1 MSNQPDIRDVPSSW
15 DYNLMMILASVF
27 VAIAIVVTYIHIQ
40 GMQQWENNHGDAL
53 DGVKK
58 DAVSAITTLDGK
70 GATEDE
76 VISGFSD
83 TVNVRL
89 TQAEIDQY
97 HQIRFY
103 LKGDKGDQVKLEIET
118 KCPYLKV
125 VNPDNTYFYAVTA
138 EQPDFGAYQK
148 YGKEKLTETPLS
160 SPDDVPACFEMKK

>member
-15 DYNLMMILASVF
+15 DYNLMMILATVF
-27 VAIAIVVTYIHIQ
+27 VAIAIVLAYLNIQ
-40 GMQQWENNHGDAL
+40 SMQQWEAKYGDSL

-58 DAVSAITTLDGK
+58 DPVSTITTLDGK
-70 GATEDE
+70 GGTEDDI
-76 VISGFSD
+76 ISGFPD

-97 HQIRFY
+97 HQIRY
-103 LKGDKGDQVKLEIET
+103 YVDGVKGDQAKLEIEN

-138 EQPDFGAYQK
+138 EQPDFGVFQK
-148 YGKEKLTETPLS
+148 YTREKLTETRLA
-160 SPDDVPACFEMKK
+160 PDDVPMWAEMK